1 MVVSASDA
9 QNPLIG
15 RSRDCSC
22 LHRHHP
28 EGPSLCR
35 WRRSGR
41 KLIGVCV
48 EAVNNLTA
56 YNTLEGDK
64 KLYQLNGPLFFGST
78 TQFNSIF
85 HPKEDPGEVILDFT
99 NSRVMDHSALEAI
112 NALSDRYGSR
122 GKNVYLRHLSAK

>member
-1 MVVSASDA
+1 LDALVIALVSIATVQKDLAYAVGVGLVAS
-9 QNPLIG
+9 
-15 RSRDCSC
+15 
-22 LHRHHP
+22 
-28 EGPSLCR
+28 SLGFA
-35 WRRSGR
+35 WKQSTT
-41 KLIGVCV
+41 
-48 EAVNNLTA
+48 LTA

-78 TQFNSIF
+78 AQFNSIF